1 MAASYSTWT
10 EYSDIQKLGSEVQFE
25 SIGGMRAGAMDGSRT
40 AEGVVVRAA
49 GIGAGGMQAGVS
61 GGGGVQAGITTQVCR
76 LEKARPSPST
86 LGVSFGVGAV
96 SVQARVGGGGS
107 GDVFG
112 ARFIV
117 IFFL

>member
-1 MAASYSTWT
+1 
-10 EYSDIQKLGSEVQFE
+10 
-25 SIGGMRAGAMDGSRT
+25 
-40 AEGVVVRAA
+40 
-49 GIGAGGMQAGVS
+49 
-61 GGGGVQAGITTQVCR
+61 VCR

-96 SVQARVGGGGS
+96 SVQARDGGGGS
-107 GDVFG
+107 GDVYR